1 MSLSQ
6 FSNSVLGWG
15 VLGVV
20 FCSCAV
26 LVSRDHIQQKV
37 FLEKSICGIGTIN
50 GNSERV
56 ISERKIEKD
65 SHHII
70 SPDGND

>member
-1 MSLSQ
+1 MTLSQ
-6 FSNSVLGWG
+6 FSNSVSGWG

-20 FCSCAV
+20 FCSYTV
-26 LVSRDHIQQKV
+26 LVARDHRQKV

-70 SPDGND
+70 SSDGND